1 MIIKV
6 IISNIDWVD
15 NFTQVIIVKIATD
28 SFIKEKLE
36 LKNIVDEFSWTLET
50 ERKLH
55 SFERKREVNL

>member
-1 MIIKV
+1 M
-6 IISNIDWVD
+6 
-15 NFTQVIIVKIATD
+15 KIATD